1 MKKPIIVLA
10 LVFLTLPLIILAA
23 VGVGV
28 GTGKI
33 ELDEPLKPGL
43 SYTLPPL
50 TVINKGDEASD
61 YSVSVEYR
69 TAAPELKPAK
79 EWFDFNPTQFFL
91 EPGKSQI
98 VEINLNLPVRGVE
111 PGDYFAFLQAQP
123 IRKDEPGMATIGVA
137 AAAKL
142 YFTVE
147 PANIFQAIYYKFA
160 SWYEKYHPWN
170 SIVLAI
176 ILAAILIVIFRK
188 KFKIQI
194 EKK

>member
-1 MKKPIIVLA
+1 MKKPIVSLA
-10 LVFLTLPLIILAA
+10 LVLLVLPFIVFAA

-43 SYTLPPL
+43 TYTIPPL

-61 YSVSVEYR
+61 YTVSVEYR
-69 TAAPELKPAK
+69 TVAPELKPAR
-79 EWFDFNPTQFFL
+79 EWFNFEPAQFYL
-91 EPGKSQI
+91 EPDQSQI
-98 VEINLNLPVRGVE
+98 VRIELKLPVKGVE

-123 IRKDEPGMATIGVA
+123 VKSDEPGMATIGVA

-142 YFTVE
+142 YFKVE
-147 PANIFQAIYYKFA
+147 PANIFQAIYYKLA
-160 SWYEKYHPWN
+160 SWYGRYHPWN
-170 SIVLAI
+170 TIVLAI
-176 ILAAILIVIFRK
+176 VFTAILIVIFKK

>member
-1 MKKPIIVLA
+1 MKKPIVLLA
-10 LVFLTLPLIILAA
+10 LVLLVLPSISFAA

-43 SYTLPPL
+43 TYHLPPL
-50 TVINKGDEASD
+50 TVINTGDEASD
-61 YSVSVEYR
+61 YSISIEYR

-79 EWFDFNPTQFFL
+79 EWFAFEPPRFYL
-91 EPGKSQI
+91 EPAQSQI
-98 VEINLNLPVRGVE
+98 VEIKLNLPIKGVE

-123 IRKDEPGMATIGVA
+123 IRADEPGMATIGVA

-147 PANIFQAIYYKFA
+147 PANVFQAIYYKFA
-160 SWYEKYHPWN
+160 NWYSQYHPWN
-170 SIVLAI
+170 TVVLAM
-176 ILAAILIVIFRK
+176 ILAAALIAVFRK

-194 EKK
+194 AKR